1 MKTIITSCFLSCLLL
16 LPFPSSVH
24 SGVKEIKGNSVG
36 KVAKPDGS
44 GGFQLRV
51 RFAVPDLP
59 ENAHIDQA
67 FFILD
72 QKFEMPVI
80 TDTLWLKLNRDT
92 MEVPVG
98 FRNKGRDP
106 LQLSLV
112 CLDES
117 RQARFPDWIDAR
129 QLEERKPIETFLVP
143 GERIQL
149 ERKEGRWKNEAI
161 RVPVT
166 DFVRDQSSQKG
177 RSMEFSLGG
186 GAGNEGALR
195 PSDVHLEMQNI
206 SARLVIFYTEPL
218 VYPPGFK

>member
-1 MKTIITSCFLSCLLL
+1 M
-16 LPFPSSVH
+16 
-24 SGVKEIKGNSVG
+24 KEIKGTSVG

-44 GGFQLRV
+44 GEFQLRV

-98 FRNKGRDP
+98 FRNKGRAP
-106 LQLSLV
+106 VPLSLV

-129 QLEERKPIETFLVP
+129 QLEEQKPIETFLVP
-143 GERIQL
+143 GGHIQL
-149 ERKEGRWKNEAI
+149 EREEGRWKDEAI

-166 DFVRDQSSQKG
+166 EFVRGQSKQNG
-177 RSMEFSLGG
+177 RFMEFSLGG
-186 GAGNEGALR
+186 GAKSEGALR

-206 SARLVIFYTEPL
+206 SAKLIIFYTEPL